1 MRSSTRRIAAMMAIA
16 AVALAFAAAAVRRQ
30 LPVTVRHERAA
41 CNADARSVEVAI
53 DAYRASTNDVP
64 PPDMAALTSPTDNGA
79 AYLRSVPAGKHYA
92 MSLGPDGVVLVN
104 GKSYDAGMD
113 NQGPNP
119 CSHLR

>member
-1 MRSSTRRIAAMMAIA
+1 MMAIA

-30 LPVTVRHERAA
+30 LPVSVRHERAA

-64 PPDMAALTSPTDNGA
+64 PPDMATLTTPTSGV
-79 AYLRSVPAGKHYA
+79 AYIRSVPRGKHYA
-92 MSLGPDGVVLVN
+92 MTLGPDGVVLVN